1 MSITERLLG
10 ALKRFLTLGEPEPV
24 IVLADEPEPAL
35 ETPAAWEEASALEMR
50 AVSEGARA
58 VRRPKKAARKPAV
71 RKTSL
76 RGAAKKKKTAASSVS
91 KRASPA
97 KAPPAAGLERH
108 ERNPILQ
115 PEASR
120 RWESKAA
127 FNPAAAHRGGKVH
140 LLYRAIGDDDV
151 SVLGYASSRNGRD
164 IDDRSETP
172 AYAASGLAAFEASRA
187 STPPVPYGSG
197 GGWNG
202 GCEDPRLTF
211 IGKDAYLFYT
221 AFDGWGSIRIGMTS
235 IDAGDFLRKRWRWRP
250 QAFLSPPG
258 EIHKNWVLFPQK
270 IGGKFAILHSISPRI
285 QIAYLKSLK
294 DLKGEKTIIKSRY
307 EKAPRGRAWDSWVR
321 GAGPPPIKT
330 KDGWLLLYHAMDD
343 RDPGRYKLGAMLLD
357 LKNPEKI
364 VARSKKPILEPDEC
378 YENEGFKSGV
388 VYCCGAV
395 VKDGR
400 LIIYYGGADTVVC
413 AAETPLEA
421 FLHDLKKAGK
431 AVLPRS
437 KAAPAAK
444 RKRHAAR

>member
-1 MSITERLLG
+1 MGSFIKRLRDTLT
-10 ALKRFLTLGEPEPV
+10 RFFTLTEPEPV
-24 IVLADEPEPAL
+24 IVLADDPYPAPDGVYAS
-35 ETPAAWEEASALEMR
+35 THAVGQRKKPAARS
-50 AVSEGARA
+50 G
-58 VRRPKKAARKPAV
+58 
-71 RKTSL
+71 
-76 RGAAKKKKTAASSVS
+76 AKKKKPVAASTP
-91 KRASPA
+91 KRKAAA
-97 KAPPAAGLERH
+97 KAVPKAEPVTALKRH
-108 ERNPILQ
+108 EKNPIIQ

-127 FNPAAAHRGGKVH
+127 FNPAAAYLAGKVH

-164 IDDRSETP
+164 IDDRSEEP
-172 AYAASGLAAFEASRA
+172 AYVAGGLAASEESRA

-211 IGKDAYLFYT
+211 IGKDAYLLFT

-235 IDAGDFLRKRWRWRP
+235 IAADDFLNKRWNWRP
-250 QAFLSPPG
+250 RALISPPG
-258 EIHKNWVLFPQK
+258 EIHKNWVLFPEK

-285 QIAYLKSLK
+285 QISYLDRLK
-294 DLKGEKTIIKSRY
+294 DLKGEEKIIRSQY

-343 RDPGRYKLGAMLLD
+343 RDPDRYKLGAMLLD
-357 LKNPEKI
+357 KKDPMKVL
-364 VARSKKPILEPDEC
+364 ARSKKPILAPDEC

-400 LIIYYGGADTVVC
+400 LIVYYGGADRVVC
-413 AAETPLEA
+413 AAETPLEE
-421 FLHDLKKAGK
+421 FLDELKKDGK
-431 AVLPRS
+431 VALPRR
-437 KAAPAAK
+437 KTAAAAK
-444 RKRHAAR
+444 GKRRSAR